1 MGTGS
6 MASGSLATAAGAGAD
21 RLKVLVV
28 EDDDT
33 VAEGLKLLFDQD
45 YDVDVALGGRSAL
58 NRLLGSGRYDAVL
71 CDLMMPGM
79 SGIQLFHAL
88 RSAAPGLERRLV
100 FMTGGAFTPD
110 AEAFLAQV
118 GNPRLEKPFDFAS
131 ADQLLRRVAA
141 NEAASSAG

>member
-6 MASGSLATAAGAGAD
+6 MASGSLVTAPASGAD
-21 RLKVLVV
+21 RLRVLVV

-58 NRLLGSGRYDAVL
+58 DRLLGERYDAVL

-88 RSAAPGLERRLV
+88 RAAAPGLERRLV

-141 NEAASSAG
+141 NEGASSPA